1 MVKIAC
7 WRTEMTHS
15 IGIERVLVLA
25 PHTDDGEFGCGGSI
39 AKFIDEGKEVYYV
52 AFSTAEKSLPAG
64 WPKNI
69 LETEVREATQRI
81 GIPPANLIIYKYEV
95 RKLNYI
101 RQEILEE
108 LVKIKKELN
117 PDLVFLPSS
126 NDLHQDHTTVA
137 TEGIR
142 AFKQISIL
150 GYELPWNNI
159 TFHTQVFI
167 KLHETH
173 VQKKIHAL
181 KAYNSQSQKD
191 YASEDFIWSWAK
203 TRGTQIGTKFAES
216 FEIIRWIID

>member
-1 MVKIAC
+1 MKQ
-7 WRTEMTHS
+7 
-15 IGIERVLVLA
+15 GIERVLVLA

-39 AKFIDEGKEVYYV
+39 AKFIEEGKEVYYV
-52 AFSTAEKSLPAG
+52 AFSTAEKSVPEG

-69 LETEVREATQRI
+69 LEVEVKEATKRM
-81 GIPPANLIIYKYEV
+81 GIPSSHLLIYKYEV
-95 RKLNYI
+95 RKLNYT

-108 LVKIKKELN
+108 LVKIKKDVK

-167 KLHETH
+167 KLKEAH

-181 KAYNSQSQKD
+181 KAYNSQSHRD
-191 YASEDFIWSWAK
+191 YAAEDFIWSWAK
-203 TRGTQIGTKFAES
+203 TRGTQIGTKYAET
-216 FEIIRWIID
+216 FEITRWVIE

>member
-1 MVKIAC
+1 MK
-7 WRTEMTHS
+7 H
-15 IGIERVLVLA
+15 GIERVLVLA
-25 PHTDDGEFGCGGSI
+25 PHTDDGEFGCGGTI
-39 AKFIDEGKEVYYV
+39 AKFIEEKTEVYYV
-52 AFSTAEKSLPAG
+52 AFSTAEKSVPKGL
-64 WPKNI
+64 PKNI
-69 LETEVREATQRI
+69 LEVEVKEATKRI
-81 GIPPANLIIYKYEV
+81 GIPSSHLIIYKYEV

-108 LVKIKKELN
+108 LVKIKRDIK
-117 PDLVFLPSS
+117 PDLVFLPSN

-167 KLHETH
+167 KLEETH

-181 KAYNSQSQKD
+181 KAYNSQSHRD
-191 YASEDFIWSWAK
+191 YAAEDFIWSWAK
-203 TRGTQIGTKFAES
+203 TRGTQIGAKYAET
-216 FEIIRWIID
+216 FEITRWVIE